1 VTADDDIDPAPT
13 APDPTAPPARGA
25 TAARPQPG
33 IADAF
38 ERIQP
43 ILAVVIMVTTFLLL
57 PQPFAVALIGL
68 VWLGTTRISRGRRF
82 LGLTL
87 TEALAWAA
95 TLVIAFLCLA
105 LALYSFGG
113 TSQ

>member
-1 VTADDDIDPAPT
+1 MSADDEVDSGNAISGSPGPRPLTVRPA
-13 APDPTAPPARGA
+13 
-25 TAARPQPG
+25 QPG
-33 IADAF
+33 LADAF

-95 TLVIAFLCLA
+95 TLVIAFLCIA
-105 LALYSFGG
+105 LALYSVGG

>member
-1 VTADDDIDPAPT
+1 VTPDDEIDPERSASNAIGSGP
-13 APDPTAPPARGA
+13 RL
-25 TAARPQPG
+25 ARPAQPG
-33 IADAF
+33 VADAF

-105 LALYSFGG
+105 LALYSLGGG